1 MQKYI
6 KLYEDFEDLQ
16 SNVTGNWNQ
25 IRDIIQSMKPFT
37 IINFK
42 DMEGCDNYLNDHP
55 TDYIKQSY
63 YNDNTGDHSKCPSI
77 FIPSKVNLEKQDF
90 KKYRLLNYL
99 VGKDGDQNITIKT
112 DTDKEFMGNEVVST
126 LSQNEVYPES
136 HYKVGSVFYKFIN
149 FLS

>member
-1 MQKYI
+1 MQKYV

-25 IRDIIQSMKPFT
+25 IRDMIQSMKPFT

-42 DMEGCDNYLNDHP
+42 DMEGCDRYLKDHP
-55 TDYIKQSY
+55 SDHIKQSY
-63 YNDNTGDHSKCPSI
+63 YNDHTGNHSKCPSI
-77 FIPSKVNLEKQDF
+77 FIPHKVNLEKDDF
-90 KKYRLLNYL
+90 KKYRLLNCL
-99 VGKDGDQNITIKT
+99 VGKQGNQNIVIKT
-112 DTDKEFMGNEVVST
+112 GDEKEIIGNEVVST

>member
-6 KLYEDFEDLQ
+6 KLYEDFKDLQ

-25 IRDIIQSMKPFT
+25 IRDMIQSMKPFT

-42 DMEGCDNYLNDHP
+42 DMQGCDKYLEDNP
-55 TDYIKQSY
+55 TDCIKQSY

-77 FIPSKVNLEKQDF
+77 FIPNGTNLKKEDF
-90 KKYRLLNYL
+90 KKYRLLNCII
-99 VGKDGDQNITIKT
+99 GKDGSQNVMIKT

-126 LSQNEVYPES
+126 LSQGEVYPES

>member
-1 MQKYI
+1 MQKYV

-25 IRDIIQSMKPFT
+25 IRDMIQSMKPFT

-42 DMEGCDNYLNDHP
+42 DMEGCDGYLKDHP
-55 TDYIKQSY
+55 SDHIRQSY
-63 YNDNTGDHSKCPSI
+63 YNDHTGNHSKCPSI
-77 FIPSKVNLEKQDF
+77 FIPHKVNLKKDDF

-99 VGKDGDQNITIKT
+99 VGKQGNQNIVIKT
-112 DTDKEFMGNEVVST
+112 GDEKEIIGNEVVST

>member
-25 IRDIIQSMKPFT
+25 IRDAIQSMKPFT

-42 DMEGCDNYLNDHP
+42 NMEGCDTYLNDHP
-55 TDYIKQSY
+55 NDHIRQSY
-63 YNDNTGDHSKCPSI
+63 YNDHTGDHSKCPSL
-77 FIPSKVNLEKQDF
+77 FIPIRVNLEKEDF
-90 KKYRLLNYL
+90 KKYGLLNYL
-99 VGKDGDQNITIKT
+99 VGKEGDQNITIKT
-112 DTDKEFMGNEVVST
+112 DTDKEFIGNEVVST